1 MGQFANSMEVSG
13 GFSSLFGPR
22 GRQFGNFLDGTN
34 GSSFQFKDHYGDP
47 GPGHNMD
54 HQVGMESGNGSKNG
68 NGSFLVN
75 GGNGLWF
82 S

>member
-13 GFSSLFGPR
+13 GFSSLLGPR

-34 GSSFQFKDHYGDP
+34 GSSFQFKDHYVDP
-47 GPGHNMD
+47 GPGHNID

-75 GGNGLWF
+75 GGNGLWL